1 MQRVA
6 EGIYWI
12 EGARGCNVYVL
23 TSGEGVTLVDTGMA
37 GEAGR
42 LDAEL
47 RQQGYAL
54 SQVRRIVLTHSHFDH
69 VGSAAEIVRLSGAS
83 VLAYRDEVPYVE
95 RTQTL
100 PSRSLVQRLLMALE
114 ERVLPRPVPLPVGKA
129 LEDGDVLDAA
139 GGMRVIH
146 TPGHTPGS
154 MCLYQAQ
161 RQVLL
166 CGDTL
171 FNKNPMTGKPGL
183 RLSLPIVST
192 DMAQVRASV
201 RKLSALP
208 VRVLCFGHGEPL
220 MANVQERMRSLLAD
234 PPQ

>member
-1 MQRVA
+1 MQLVA

-12 EGARGCNVYVL
+12 EGSRGCNVYGL
-23 TSGEGVTLVDTGMA
+23 TSGEGVTLVDTGMP
-37 GEAGR
+37 GEARR

-47 RQQGYAL
+47 GQQGYAL

-69 VGSAAEIVRLSGAS
+69 VGSAAQIVRLSGAPI
-83 VLAYRDEVPYVE
+83 LAHRDEVPYVE

-114 ERVLPRPVPLPVGKA
+114 ERVLPRQAPLPVSKA
-129 LEDGDVLDAA
+129 LEEGDVLDVA

-154 MCLYQAQ
+154 ICLYQAEL
-161 RQVLL
+161 QVLL

-171 FNKNPMTGKPGL
+171 FNKNPMTGKKEL

-192 DMAQVRASV
+192 DMSQVRASV
-201 RKLSALP
+201 RKLTALP

-220 MANVQERMRSLLAD
+220 TANVQERMRSLLA
-234 PPQ
+234 

>member
-1 MQRVA
+1 MP
-6 EGIYWI
+6 
-12 EGARGCNVYVL
+12 
-23 TSGEGVTLVDTGMA
+23 

-47 RQQGYAL
+47 RQQGWAL

-69 VGSAAEIVRLSGAS
+69 VGNAAEIVRLSGAPI
-83 VLAYRDEVPYVE
+83 LAHRDEVPYIE

-100 PSRSLVQRLLMALE
+100 PSRSLVGRLLMALE
-114 ERVLPRPVPLPVGKA
+114 ERVLPRPAPVPVSKA
-129 LEDGDVLDAA
+129 LEDGDVLDGT

-154 MCLYQAQ
+154 ISLYQAEL
-161 RQVLL
+161 QVLL

-171 FNKNPMTGKPGL
+171 FNKNPMTGKAGL

-192 DMAQVRASV
+192 DMEQVRASV
-201 RKLSALP
+201 LKLSALP
-208 VRVLCFGHGEPL
+208 VRVLCFGHGQPL
-220 MANVQERMRSLLAD
+220 TANVQERMRGLLPRRSL
-234 PPQ
+234 